1 MASCIISADCQI
13 NDRMSVDVSSVGI
26 DVRTI
31 ESPNAY
37 FLRQTVD
44 R

>member
-1 MASCIISADCQI
+1 MAPCIITADCQI
-13 NDRMSVDVSSVGI
+13 NDRMSFDASSVGI
-26 DVRTI
+26 VVATI
-31 ESPNAY
+31 DPRNAY